1 MSQKWKQICSAL
13 TEAESQTR
21 AGSQAWLPAQRATPL
36 QNIPSGRRQ
45 GPGQA
50 TALITS
56 ELAPASKAHAWT
68 FQIFPLLSLTFP
80 YSLISPRHPPTHTLF
95 LLTLPF
101 HFCSKTNN
109 PGQMCQ
115 LASGKGSLQH
125 ELCGGYTACG
135 GGAGGV
141 MGRITHRRAELS
153 GSSAGGLPRLGH
165 WAMTGTSLAPLP
177 NQDLAWDHI
186 SKVSLAKL
194 YTPGHMIKNTASNPP
209 FFGGSDGGFLSILGT
224 QHSGG

>member
-1 MSQKWKQICSAL
+1 MEAGREMTASPQCPKNGNKSAQRSQKQRAR
-13 TEAESQTR
+13 QGQ
-21 AGSQAWLPAQRATPL
+21 AGSQAWLPARRATPL
-36 QNIPSGRRQ
+36 QTIPSGRRQ

-50 TALITS
+50 TALIIS

-95 LLTLPF
+95 LLTLSF

-125 ELCGGYTACG
+125 ELCDGYTARG
-135 GGAGGV
+135 GGAGG
-141 MGRITHRRAELS
+141 A
-153 GSSAGGLPRLGH
+153 A
-165 WAMTGTSLAPLP
+165 
-177 NQDLAWDHI
+177 
-186 SKVSLAKL
+186 
-194 YTPGHMIKNTASNPP
+194 
-209 FFGGSDGGFLSILGT
+209 
-224 QHSGG
+224 